1 MADRM
6 RMGGLGS
13 GLDTDQMIKDM
24 MKIEQAKVDKVK
36 SQKVYKEW
44 QQSAYRDMIK
54 AVNEFKGKYFDV
66 LKKDNYLKSPSTF
79 SANKVKSAD
88 EEVVVVKNAGT
99 VGNYNR
105 TVKVIQKAEVAKAES
120 TAAISENFNSFQAA
134 GTIDKSKMTA
144 GFTIGTALDGNV
156 KMIRLKA
163 DMTTA
168 TDADLEIAYNELFKE
183 AYGTDKNGDNKVKV
197 TITAG
202 KMNIALSNEVKGSKF
217 EAMDILENG
226 ALNSLGFTGIHEMSN
241 RFDTSKTIKDITGS
255 DDDVKF
261 TINGKEFTFS
271 ASKKV
276 SDMVKEINISEA
288 GVTLRYDGVD
298 DKFKIESKTSGTAST
313 INIADGASG
322 FLSKLKIANGNT
334 RGTDAIVELNGQTLY
349 RSTNTFTV
357 DGVSY
362 ELKKVSAD
370 AVNVNVESDT
380 EAAIKAIKSFVEDY
394 NALVKG
400 VNTRL
405 TEKRY
410 RSFNPLSDE
419 QRAAMKETEVK
430 LWDEKAKSGI
440 LRSDP
445 LLRDMMTELR
455 QALTVK
461 VNGVSLSDIG
471 VTTSNDW
478 RENGKLEIN
487 EAKLKEALETKG
499 TEISELFTTPSSE
512 GSSVK
517 GIAYVFEE
525 IINKNVGT
533 LGEKGILL
541 KKAGLEGDRTQTENL
556 IQDELDDYEKRIKD
570 LVNRMADKEEQL
582 YSRFSRLETMMSK
595 LNQQSGWLAQQL
607 GGGK

>member
-6 RMGGLGS
+6 RMTGLGA
-13 GLDTDQMIKDM
+13 GIDTDQMIKDM

-88 EEVVVVKNAGT
+88 EDVVVVKNAGT

-105 TVKVIQKAEVAKAES
+105 TIKVIQKAEVAKTES
-120 TAAISENFNSFQAA
+120 TAAISENFNSFQAT
-134 GTIDKSKMTA
+134 GTIDKSKMTT
-144 GFTIGTALDGNV
+144 GFTIGTALDGDV

-217 EAMDILENG
+217 EAMGILENG
-226 ALNSLGFTGIHEMSN
+226 ALNSLGFTGINEMSN

-255 DDDVKF
+255 DADVKF
-261 TINGKEFTFS
+261 TINGKEFTFG

-276 SDMVKEINISEA
+276 SDMIREINISEA

-298 DKFKIESKTSGTAST
+298 DKFKIESKSSGTVST
-313 INIADGASG
+313 INIADGVGG
-322 FLSKLKIANGNT
+322 FLAKLKIANGNT
-334 RGTDAIVELNGQTLY
+334 RGTDAIMELNGQTLY
-349 RSTNTFTV
+349 RSTNNFTV

-362 ELKKVSAD
+362 ELKKVSAS
-370 AVNVNVESDT
+370 AVNINVESDT
-380 EAAIKAIKSFVEDY
+380 EGAIKAIKSFVEDY

-410 RSFNPLSDE
+410 RSFNPLSEE
-419 QRAAMKETEVK
+419 QRAAMKENEVK

-455 QALTVK
+455 QGLTVK
-461 VNGVSLSDIG
+461 VNGISLSDIG
-471 VTTSNDW
+471 ITTSRDY
-478 RENGKLEIN
+478 RENGKLEID

-499 TEISELFTTPSSE
+499 TEISELFTTPNSA
-512 GSSVK
+512 GSNVK
-517 GIAYVFEE
+517 GIAYIFEE

-541 KKAGLEGDRTQTENL
+541 KKAGLEGDRTQNENL

>member
-1 MADRM
+1 M
-6 RMGGLGS
+6 RMTGLGA
-13 GLDTDQMIKDM
+13 GIDTDQMIKDM

-88 EEVVVVKNAGT
+88 EDVLVVKNAGT

-105 TVKVIQKAEVAKAES
+105 TVKVIQKAEVAKTES

-134 GTIDKSKMTA
+134 GTIDKSKMTT
-144 GFTIGTALDGNV
+144 GFTIGTALDGDV

-217 EAMDILENG
+217 EAMGILENG

-255 DDDVKF
+255 DADVKF
-261 TINGKEFTFS
+261 TINGKEFTFG

-276 SDMVKEINISEA
+276 SDMIKEINISEA

-298 DKFKIESKTSGTAST
+298 DKFKIESKSSGTVST
-313 INIADGASG
+313 INIADGAGG
-322 FLSKLKIANGNT
+322 FLAKLKIANGNT
-334 RGTDAIVELNGQTLY
+334 RGTDAIMELNGQTLY
-349 RSTNTFTV
+349 RSTNNFTV

-362 ELKKVSAD
+362 ELKKVSAS

-380 EAAIKAIKSFVEDY
+380 EGAIKAIKSFVEDY

-410 RSFNPLSDE
+410 RSFNPLSEE
-419 QRAAMKETEVK
+419 QRAAMKENEVK

-455 QALTVK
+455 QGLTVK
-461 VNGVSLSDIG
+461 VNGISLSDIG
-471 VTTSNDW
+471 ITTSRDY
-478 RENGKLEIN
+478 RENGKLEID
-487 EAKLKEALETKG
+487 EAKLKGALETKG
-499 TEISELFTTPSSE
+499 TEISELFTTPNSA
-512 GSSVK
+512 GSNVK
-517 GIAYVFEE
+517 GIAYIFEE

-541 KKAGLEGDRTQTENL
+541 KKAGVEGDRTQNENL

-570 LVNRMADKEEQL
+570 LVNRMADKEEHL